1 MESHQN
7 TQTIEATTLVSAPDG
22 GFDYGEINQEMAV
35 AIRRQAGKIKLQNGV
50 HNDNGTGF
58 GLLHIEANH
67 GKQIR
72 ALGFPDVPSFVY
84 EIASNIHQVWQS
96 KGIQLLVNA
105 NRKPRVVMFVQLEA
119 MSGEDFYR
127 VNTAFPVRQSDYEL
141 RHGMKKLWD
150 GSEPQSIAAGQRSL
164 YAADKPETS
173 SSQVST
179 NAQGQSNCDFKGN

>member
-1 MESHQN
+1 MKSHPN
-7 TQTIEATTLVSAPDG
+7 TQELQATRLVAAPGG
-22 GFDYGEINQEMAV
+22 GFDYGEINYEMAT
-35 AIRRQAGKIKLQNGV
+35 AMRRQKGKIRLQSGV

-58 GLLHIEANH
+58 GLVHIEANH

-72 ALGFPDVPSFVY
+72 ALGYSDVPNFVY

-105 NRKPRVVMFVQLEA
+105 NRNPRVVMFVQLEA
-119 MSGEDFYR
+119 VSGEDFYR

-150 GSEPQSIAAGQRSL
+150 GSEPQSIAAGRRSL

-179 NAQGQSNCDFKGN
+179 NAQGQSKFDFNGN